1 MAAVRAA
8 PAFEPFGG
16 STASAFEPFG
26 GNVAD
31 ARPASV
37 WPSAL
42 SMLSGANPFAAGLPS
57 AIPITRAPAA
67 PQPPAPLPPP
77 PAALA
82 PNLAPNGHG
91 AKPAAPAVDGASR
104 DAGGGGPS
112 GGSSESFVPSFVLS
126 FGSGLGGTGSMV
138 AQGGHDEGLSEAA
151 LGIVNSL
158 RADEGDAHK
167 LSETMTKLQPLVVS
181 EARRWMLNEAPRY
194 LASQPELAMELG
206 LAGFGLNPPQLLAYG
221 SAASR
226 LGQHGS
232 DLDVTLLFEPPG
244 PMGATVVLDVELQ
257 RSLIGHLHRALL
269 SHALSSPVGQW
280 LSVEALQRPGARYPL
295 LRLID
300 ARTRMR
306 VDLSVCQHLGV
317 LNTALVRAYTE
328 LTPVVPQLALFVKLW
343 SQRRR
348 VNEPTHGMLSSY
360 TWSLLVIFSLQARA
374 GLPSLQ
380 AESLTSRV
388 PRRYVRR
395 DDGATFDCTF
405 HEQPLSW
412 ALGHTVSLGQALRT
426 FFDFWA
432 SFDYARHAASVR
444 VGGALPRAAPAD
456 GTVSGSASFGWRTF
470 GIEDPFEVT
479 RDLGSV
485 LTDETFAI
493 TRAEVQRAAARLHEN
508 SNGRARPWAE
518 VFAELL
524 EPRMG

>member
-1 MAAVRAA
+1 MSV
-8 PAFEPFGG
+8 
-16 STASAFEPFG
+16 
-26 GNVAD
+26 GN
-31 ARPASV
+31 
-37 WPSAL
+37 
-42 SMLSGANPFAAGLPS
+42 GL
-57 AIPITRAPAA
+57 
-67 PQPPAPLPPP
+67 
-77 PAALA
+77 
-82 PNLAPNGHG
+82 
-91 AKPAAPAVDGASR
+91 V
-104 DAGGGGPS
+104 
-112 GGSSESFVPSFVLS
+112 
-126 FGSGLGGTGSMV
+126 GTGSMV

-158 RADEGDAHK
+158 RADEVDAHK

-232 DLDVTLLFEPPG
+232 DLDMTLLFEPPG

-269 SHALSSPVGQW
+269 GQALSSPVGQW
-280 LSVEALQRPGARYPL
+280 LSVETLQRPGARHPL

-328 LTPVVPQLALFVKLW
+328 LAPVVPQLALFVKIW
-343 SQRRR
+343 SLRRR
-348 VNEPTHGMLSSY
+348 VNDPTHGMLSSY
-360 TWSLLVIFSLQARA
+360 TWSLLVIFSLQARG

-380 AESLTSRV
+380 AEGLTSRV

-405 HEQPLSW
+405 HEQPFSW
-412 ALGHTVSLGQALRT
+412 APGHTLSLGEALRT

-456 GTVSGSASFGWRTF
+456 GTGSGSASFGWRTF